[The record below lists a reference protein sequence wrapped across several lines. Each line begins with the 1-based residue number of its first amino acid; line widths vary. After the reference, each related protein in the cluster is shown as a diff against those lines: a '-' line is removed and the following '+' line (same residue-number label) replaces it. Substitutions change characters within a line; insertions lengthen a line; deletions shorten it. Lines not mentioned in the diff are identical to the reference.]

1 MNAIDEIKKAMGSKK
16 LIIGEN
22 STKRALK
29 SKEAEM
35 VMVAKNAPK
44 ILTKELE
51 KLCEI
56 GKIKFEKMDKDNT
69 ELGLTC
75 RKPFAVSVL
84 SIKK

>member
-29 SKEAEM
+29 NGEAEM
-35 VMVAKNAPK
+35 VIAAKNTPK
-44 ILTKELE
+44 ILAKELE

-56 GKIKFEKMDKDNT
+56 GKIKFEKVDKNNT

-75 RKPFAVSVL
+75 RKLFAVSVL